1 MREYM
6 CIYACEAGEEQDARL
21 IIMWLKK

>member
-6 CIYACEAGEEQDARL
+6 CIYACEAGEEQGARL
-21 IIMWLKK
+21 IIWLKE